1 MVRMKTTVIKELVNV
16 ELKNPILVEGFP
28 GLGMVG
34 NIATQY
40 LVKQLKAQK
49 LATLYS
55 PHFPY
60 HVLVDKTGGARLLR
74 GEFYLWRNETGE
86 NDFILLTGDS
96 QPQTIEGQFEV
107 ANSILDFAEKKNVKM
122 IITLGGYRNE
132 VEGHPKVVAVSTNP
146 ALFERAVKAKA
157 ISSDAGTPIV
167 GTAGLLL
174 GLAKFRKTDAV
185 CLLGETR
192 GYLPDP
198 KTAKSVIEVLQ
209 GLLSFNVD
217 LKGLD
222 EEIERSKEILGRMQD
237 IEKRRVKYMQKM
249 RRVEEERIT
258 YIS

>member
-1 MVRMKTTVIKELVNV
+1 MKTTVIKQLANI
-16 ELKNPILVEGFP
+16 ELKNAILVEGFP

-34 NIATQY
+34 SIATKY

-49 LATLYS
+49 LAILYS

-60 HVLVDKTGGARLLR
+60 HVIVDKKGGARLLR
-74 GEFYLWRNETGE
+74 GEFYYWKNETGE
-86 NDFILLTGDS
+86 NDFIFLTGDS
-96 QPQTIEGQFEV
+96 QSQTIEGQFEV
-107 ANSILDFAEKKNVKM
+107 ANSILDFAEKKNVQTV
-122 IITLGGYRNE
+122 ITIGGYRSE
-132 VEGHPKVVAVSTNP
+132 IKGTPTVVAVSTNP
-146 ALFERAVKAKA
+146 VLLEKALRAKA
-157 ISSDAGTPIV
+157 VFSEAGTPIV

-174 GLAKFRKTDAV
+174 GLAKFRKIDAV

-198 KTAKSVIEVLQ
+198 NTAKTVIEILQ
-209 GLLSFNVD
+209 RFLGIRVD
-217 LKGLD
+217 LLGLE
-222 EEIERSKEILGRMQD
+222 EEIERSKAILGKMQD

>member
-1 MVRMKTTVIKELVNV
+1 MKTTVIKQVVNV

-34 NIATQY
+34 SIATKY
-40 LVKQLKAQK
+40 LVKQLKAKK
-49 LATLYS
+49 LATLHS

-60 HVLVDKTGGARLLR
+60 HVIVDKKGGARLLR
-74 GEFYLWRNETGE
+74 GEIYFWKNETGE
-86 NDFILLTGDS
+86 NDFIFLTGDS
-96 QPQTIEGQFEV
+96 QAQTIEGQFEV
-107 ANSILDFAEKKNVKM
+107 ANSILDFAEKKNVKTVM
-122 IITLGGYRNE
+122 TIGGYRNE
-132 VEGHPKVVAVSTNP
+132 VEGVPKVVAVSTNP
-146 ALFERAVKAKA
+146 DLLEKALKAKA
-157 ISSDAGTPIV
+157 VSSEAGTPIV

-174 GLAKFRKTDAV
+174 GLAKFREIDAL

-198 KTAKSVIEVLQ
+198 KTAKRVIEILKAILGV
-209 GLLSFNVD
+209 NVD

-237 IEKRRVKYMQKM
+237 IEKRRVKYVQKM

>member
-1 MVRMKTTVIKELVNV
+1 MKATIIKELKNV

-34 NIATQY
+34 SIATNY
-40 LVKQLKAQK
+40 LVKQLKAPK
-49 LATLYS
+49 LAVLHS

-60 HVLVDKTGGARLLR
+60 HVIVDKKGGARLLR
-74 GEFYLWRNETGE
+74 GQFNFWKNPNGE
-86 NDFILLTGDS
+86 NDLIFLTGDS
-96 QPQTIEGQFEV
+96 QAQTIEGQFEI
-107 ANSILDFAEKKNVKM
+107 ANSILDFVEKKKVET
-122 IITLGGYRNE
+122 IITIGGYRNE
-132 VEGHPKVVAVSTNP
+132 VEDTPKVVAVSANP
-146 ALFERAVKAKA
+146 DLLERAMKAKA
-157 ISSDAGTPIV
+157 LSSESGTPIV

-174 GLAKFRKTDAV
+174 GLAKFRKIDAV

-198 KTAKSVIEVLQ
+198 KTAKSVIKVLQ
-209 GLLSFNVD
+209 EFLGISVD
-217 LKGLD
+217 FKELD
-222 EEIERSKEILGRMQD
+222 NEIEKSTEILGRMQD

>member
-1 MVRMKTTVIKELVNV
+1 MKTTVIKELANV

-34 NIATQY
+34 SIATKY
-40 LVKQLKAQK
+40 LIQQLKAQK
-49 LATLYS
+49 LAVLHS

-60 HVLVDKTGGARLLR
+60 HVVVDKKGGARLLR
-74 GEFYLWRNETGE
+74 GEFYFLKNETGE
-86 NDFILLTGDS
+86 NDFIFLTGDS
-96 QPQTIEGQFEV
+96 QSQTIEGQFEV
-107 ANSILDFAEKKNVKM
+107 ANSILDFAEKKKVKLV
-122 IITLGGYRNE
+122 ITIGGYRNE
-132 VEGHPKVVAVSTNP
+132 VEGTPNVVAVSTNP
-146 ALFERAVKAKA
+146 VLLEKALNAKA
-157 ISSDAGTPIV
+157 VSSEAGTPIV

-174 GLAKFRKTDAV
+174 GLAKFRRMAAV

-198 KTAKSVIEVLQ
+198 KTAKTVIEILQ
-209 GLLSFNVD
+209 GLLGLDVD

-222 EEIERSKEILGRMQD
+222 EEIERSKEILDKMQD

>member
-1 MVRMKTTVIKELVNV
+1 MKTTVIKELINI

-34 NIATQY
+34 SIATKY
-40 LVKQLKAQK
+40 LVRQLKARK
-49 LATLYS
+49 LAILHS

-60 HVLVDKTGGARLLR
+60 HVVVDKKGGARLLS
-74 GEFYLWRNETGE
+74 GEFYFWKNETGE
-86 NDFILLTGDS
+86 NDFIFLTGDS
-96 QPQTIEGQFEV
+96 QSQTIEGQFEV
-107 ANSILDFAEKKNVKM
+107 ANRILDFAEQKKVKTV
-122 IITLGGYRNE
+122 ITIGGYRNE
-132 VEGHPKVVAVSTNP
+132 VEGTPKVVAVSTNP
-146 ALFERAVKAKA
+146 VLLEKALDAKA
-157 ISSDAGTPIV
+157 LSSEAGTPIV

-174 GLAKFRKTDAV
+174 GLAKFRKMDAI

-209 GLLSFNVD
+209 RLIGIDVELT
-217 LKGLD
+217 GLD
-222 EEIERSKEILGRMQD
+222 EEIKRSNEIIGKMQD
-237 IEKRRVKYMQKM
+237 IEKRRVKYMQNM

>member
-1 MVRMKTTVIKELVNV
+1 MKTTVIKEIRKV

-34 NIATQY
+34 SIATQY
-40 LVKQLKAQK
+40 LKRQLKAQK
-49 LATLYS
+49 LAILYS

-60 HVLVDKTGGARLLR
+60 HVLVNKKGGARLLR
-74 GEFYLWRNETGE
+74 GEFYFWKNETGE
-86 NDFILLTGDS
+86 NDFIFLTGDS
-96 QPQTIEGQFEV
+96 QAQTIEGQFEV
-107 ANSILDFAEKKNVKM
+107 ANSILDFAEKKKVKT
-122 IITLGGYRNE
+122 IITIGGYRNE
-132 VEGHPKVVAVSTNP
+132 VEDTPKVVTVSTNP
-146 ALFERAVKAKA
+146 ALFEKALKAKA
-157 ISSDAGTPIV
+157 VSSDAGTPIV

-174 GLAKFRKTDAV
+174 GLAKFRKIDAV

-198 KTAKSVIEVLQ
+198 RTAKSVIEILRGMLNVK
-209 GLLSFNVD
+209 VD

-222 EEIERSKEILGRMQD
+222 KEIEQSKEILGRMRE

>member
-1 MVRMKTTVIKELVNV
+1 MKTTVIKELANV

-34 NIATQY
+34 SIATKY

-49 LATLYS
+49 LAVLHS

-60 HVLVDKTGGARLLR
+60 HVVVDKKGGARLLR
-74 GEFYLWRNETGE
+74 GEFYFLKNETGE
-86 NDFILLTGDS
+86 NDFIFLTGDS
-96 QPQTIEGQFEV
+96 QSQTIEGQFEV
-107 ANSILDFAEKKNVKM
+107 ANSILDFAEKKKVK
-122 IITLGGYRNE
+122 IVITIGGYRNE
-132 VEGHPKVVAVSTNP
+132 FEGTPNVVAVSTNP
-146 ALFERAVKAKA
+146 VLLEKALNAKA
-157 ISSDAGTPIV
+157 VSSEAGTPIV

-174 GLAKFRKTDAV
+174 GLAKFRRMDAV

-198 KTAKSVIEVLQ
+198 KTAKTVIEILQ
-209 GLLSFNVD
+209 GLLGLDVD

-222 EEIERSKEILGRMQD
+222 EEIERSKEILGKMQD
-237 IEKRRVKYMQKM
+237 IEKRRVEYMQKM

>member
-1 MVRMKTTVIKELVNV
+1 MKTTVIKELANV
-16 ELKNPILVEGFP
+16 ELKNPILIEGFP

-34 NIATQY
+34 SIATKY
-40 LVKQLKAQK
+40 LVKQLKAK
-49 LATLYS
+49 KFAVLYS

-60 HVLVDKTGGARLLR
+60 HVIVNKKGSARLLR
-74 GEFYLWRNETGE
+74 GEFYFWKSETGE
-86 NDFILLTGDS
+86 NDFIFLVGDS

-107 ANSILDFAEKKNVKM
+107 ANSILDFVEKKKVKT
-122 IITLGGYRNE
+122 IVTIAGYRNE
-132 VEGHPKVVAVSTNP
+132 VEGTPNVVAISTSSV
-146 ALFERAVKAKA
+146 LFEKALKAKA
-157 ISSDAGTPIV
+157 LSSEAGTPIV

-174 GLAKFRKTDAV
+174 GLAKFRKMDAV

-198 KTAKSVIEVLQ
+198 KTAKSVIDVLQ
-209 GLLSFNVD
+209 KLIDVTVD

-222 EEIERSKEILGRMQD
+222 EEIERSKEILGRMRD

>member
-1 MVRMKTTVIKELVNV
+1 MKTTVIKELANV
-16 ELKNPILVEGFP
+16 ELKNPILIEGFP

-34 NIATQY
+34 SIATKY
-40 LVKQLKAQK
+40 LVKQLKAK
-49 LATLYS
+49 KFAVLYS

-60 HVLVDKTGGARLLR
+60 HVIVNRKGSARLLR
-74 GEFYLWRNETGE
+74 GEFYFWKNETGE
-86 NDFILLTGDS
+86 NDFIFLVGDS

-107 ANSILDFAEKKNVKM
+107 ANSILDFVEKKKVKTV
-122 IITLGGYRNE
+122 ITIGGYRNE
-132 VEGHPKVVAVSTNP
+132 VEGTPNVVAVSTSP
-146 ALFERAVKAKA
+146 VLFEKALKAKA
-157 ISSDAGTPIV
+157 LPSEAGTPIV

-174 GLAKFRKTDAV
+174 GLAKFRKMDAV

-198 KTAKSVIEVLQ
+198 KTSKSIIDVLQ
-209 GLLSFNVD
+209 RLIDVTVD
-217 LKGLD
+217 LKELD
-222 EEIERSKEILGRMQD
+222 EEIESSKEILGRMRD

>member
-1 MVRMKTTVIKELVNV
+1 MKATVIQELVNV
-16 ELKNPILVEGFP
+16 ELKNPIMVEGFP

-34 NIATQY
+34 SIATSY

-60 HVLVDKTGGARLLR
+60 HVLVNKQGSARLLR
-74 GEFYLWRNETGE
+74 GNFYFWKNETGE

-96 QPQTIEGQFEV
+96 QAQTIEGQFEV
-107 ANSILDFAEKKNVKM
+107 ANSILDFAEKRKVKT

-132 VEGHPKVVAVSTNP
+132 VEETPKVVAVATNS
-146 ALFERAVKAKA
+146 ALFETALKAKA
-157 ISSDAGTPIV
+157 ISSEAGTPIV

-174 GLAKFRKTDAV
+174 GLAKFRKLDAL

-192 GYLPDP
+192 GYFPDP
-198 KTAKSVIEVLQ
+198 KTAKAILEILQ
-209 GLLSFNVD
+209 GILKVD
-217 LKGLD
+217 VGLKGLD

-237 IEKRRVKYMQKM
+237 IEKRRLKYMQKM
-249 RRVEEERIT
+249 RKVEEERIT

>member
-1 MVRMKTTVIKELVNV
+1 MKKTVIKELKIV
-16 ELKNPILVEGFP
+16 ELNNPILIEGFP

-40 LVKQLKAQK
+40 LARQLKAQK

-60 HVLVDKTGGARLLR
+60 QVIVNKKGSARLLR
-74 GEFYLWRNETGE
+74 GEFFFWKNKTGE
-86 NDFILLTGDS
+86 NDLIFLTGDS
-96 QPQTIEGQFEV
+96 QAQTIEGQFEV
-107 ANSILDFAEKKNVKM
+107 ANSILDYAEKKKVKTV
-122 IITLGGYRNE
+122 ITIGGYRNE
-132 VEGHPKVVAVSTNP
+132 VEDSPKIVAVSTNP
-146 ALFERAVKAKA
+146 ALLKKALNAKA
-157 ISSDAGTPIV
+157 ISSEAGIPIV

-174 GLAKFRKTDAV
+174 GLAKFRNVDAL

-198 KTAKSVIEVLQ
+198 KTAKSVIKTLQ
-209 GLLSFNVD
+209 GIIDVAVD
-217 LKGLD
+217 LTGLD
-222 EEIERSKEILGRMQD
+222 KEIERSKEILDRMRE
-237 IEKRRVKYMQKM
+237 IEKRRVKYVQKM

>member
-1 MVRMKTTVIKELVNV
+1 MKTTVIKELRRV

-34 NIATQY
+34 SIATQY
-40 LVKQLKAQK
+40 LARQLKAQK
-49 LATLYS
+49 LAILYS

-60 HVLVDKTGGARLLR
+60 HVLVDNKGGARLLR
-74 GEFYLWRNETGE
+74 GEFYFLKNESGE
-86 NDFILLTGDS
+86 NDLIFLTGDS
-96 QPQTIEGQFEV
+96 QAQTIEGQFEV
-107 ANSILDFAEKKNVKM
+107 ANSILDFAEKKKVKT
-122 IITLGGYRNE
+122 IITIGGYRNE
-132 VEGHPKVVAVSTNP
+132 VEDTPKVVAVSTNP
-146 ALFERAVKAKA
+146 ALFQKALKARAV
-157 ISSDAGTPIV
+157 SSDAGTPIV

-174 GLAKFRKTDAV
+174 GLAKFRKIDAI

-198 KTAKSVIEVLQ
+198 NTAKSVIEILQ
-209 GLLSFNVD
+209 EILDVKVD

-222 EEIERSKEILGRMQD
+222 KEIERSKDILDRMRD
-237 IEKRRVKYMQKM
+237 IEKRRVKYMEKM

>member
-1 MVRMKTTVIKELVNV
+1 MKETVIEEIDDIELID
-16 ELKNPILVEGFP
+16 PILIEGLP

-40 LVKQLKAQK
+40 LTQKLKGKK
-49 LATLYS
+49 LATLHS

-60 HVLVDKTGGARLLR
+60 HVLVDNKGGARLLR
-74 GEFYLWRNETGE
+74 GEFSYWKNKAGK
-86 NDFILLTGDS
+86 NDLIFLTGDS
-96 QPQTIEGQFEV
+96 QAQTIEGQFEV
-107 ANSILDFAEKKNVKM
+107 ANKILDFAEKKKVKT

-132 VEGHPKVVAVSTNP
+132 FDGNPHVVVVSTNTELLNK
-146 ALFERAVKAKA
+146 ALEAKA
-157 ISSDAGTPIV
+157 ITSEAGTPIV

-174 GLAKFRKTDAV
+174 GLSKFRCIEAV

-198 KTAKSVIEVLQ
+198 RTAKSIIEVLQ
-209 GLLSFNVD
+209 GILEVKVN

-222 EEIERSKEILGRMQD
+222 EEIERSKKILGRM
-237 IEKRRVKYMQKM
+237 KYVQKM

>member
-1 MVRMKTTVIKELVNV
+1 MKTSVVEELSNV

-34 NIATQY
+34 NIAAQY
-40 LVKQLKAQK
+40 LVKELKAQK

-60 HVLVDKTGGARLLR
+60 HVIVDKKGGARLLR
-74 GEFYLWRNETGE
+74 AEFYLWKNESGT
-86 NDFILLTGDS
+86 NDFIFLVGDS
-96 QPQTIEGQFEV
+96 QAQTIEGQFEI
-107 ANSILDFAEKKNVKM
+107 ANAILDFAEQKNVKT
-122 IITLGGYRNE
+122 IITIGGYRNE
-132 VEGHPKVVAVSTNP
+132 VEGTPKVVAVSADSNLSEK
-146 ALFERAVKAKA
+146 ALKAGA
-157 ISSDAGTPIV
+157 IASEAGTPIV

-174 GLAKFRKTDAV
+174 GLAKFRKIVAL

-198 KTAKSVIEVLQ
+198 KTAKSVIQVMQ
-209 GLLSFNVD
+209 GFLDFKVD

-222 EEIERSKEILGRMQD
+222 EEIEHSKEILGRMRD
-237 IEKRRVKYMQKM
+237 IENRRVKYVEKL

>member
-1 MVRMKTTVIKELVNV
+1 MKTTVIRQLANI
-16 ELKNPILVEGFP
+16 ELKNAILVEGFP

-34 NIATQY
+34 SIATKY

-49 LATLYS
+49 LAILYS

-60 HVLVDKTGGARLLR
+60 HVIVDKKGGARLLR
-74 GEFYLWRNETGE
+74 GEFYYWKNEIGE
-86 NDFILLTGDS
+86 NDFIFLTGDS
-96 QPQTIEGQFEV
+96 QSQTIEGQFEV
-107 ANSILDFAEKKNVKM
+107 ANSILDFAEKKNVQTV
-122 IITLGGYRNE
+122 ITIGGYRSE
-132 VEGHPKVVAVSTNP
+132 IKGTPTVVAVSTNP
-146 ALFERAVKAKA
+146 VLLEKALRAKA
-157 ISSDAGTPIV
+157 VFSEAGTPIV

-174 GLAKFRKTDAV
+174 GLAKFRKIDAV

-198 KTAKSVIEVLQ
+198 NTAKTVIEILQ
-209 GLLSFNVD
+209 RFLGIRVD
-217 LKGLD
+217 LLGLE
-222 EEIERSKEILGRMQD
+222 EEIERSKAILGKMQD

>member
-1 MVRMKTTVIKELVNV
+1 MKETVIKEIDDI
-16 ELKNPILVEGFP
+16 ELINPILIEGLP

-40 LVKQLKAQK
+40 LTQK
-49 LATLYS
+49 LKGKPLAILHS

-60 HVLVDKTGGARLLR
+60 HVLVDDKGAARLLR
-74 GEFYLWRNETGE
+74 GKFTYWKNKTGK
-86 NDFILLTGDS
+86 NDLIFLTGDS
-96 QPQTIEGQFEV
+96 QAQTIEGQFEV
-107 ANSILDFAEKKNVKM
+107 ANKILDFAEKKKVKT

-132 VEGHPKVVAVSTNP
+132 FDGDPHVAAVSTNTKLLDK
-146 ALFERAVKAKA
+146 ALKAKA
-157 ISSDAGTPIV
+157 ITSEAGTPIV

-174 GLAKFRKTDAV
+174 GLSKFRCIEAV

-198 KTAKSVIEVLQ
+198 KTAKSIVEVLQ
-209 GLLSFNVD
+209 GILGFKVD

-222 EEIERSKEILGRMQD
+222 EEIERSKKILGRMKD
-237 IEKRRVKYMQKM
+237 IEKRRVKYVQKM

>member
-1 MVRMKTTVIKELVNV
+1 MKTTEIREVADV

-34 NIATQY
+34 SIATKY
-40 LVKQLKAQK
+40 LVKKLRAKK
-49 LATLYS
+49 LALLHS
-55 PHFPY
+55 PYFPY
-60 HVLVDKTGGARLLR
+60 HVIVNKKGSARLLQ
-74 GEFYLWRNETGE
+74 GEFYYWKNETGE
-86 NDFILLTGDS
+86 NDLVFLVGDS

-107 ANSILDFAEKKNVKM
+107 ANSILDFAEKKKM
-122 IITLGGYRNE
+122 KTVVTIGGYRNE
-132 VEGHPKVVAVSTNP
+132 VEDTPDVVAVATNP
-146 ALFERAVKAKA
+146 VLYEKALKSKALP
-157 ISSDAGTPIV
+157 SEAGTPIV

-174 GLAKFRKTDAV
+174 GLSKFRNMDSV

-198 KTAKSVIEVLQ
+198 KTAKRVLEVLKE
-209 GLLSFNVD
+209 LLNIDAD
-217 LKGLD
+217 LDGLD
-222 EEIERSKEILGRMQD
+222 EEIERSKEILGRMRD

>member
-1 MVRMKTTVIKELVNV
+1 MKTTVIKELANV
-16 ELKNPILVEGFP
+16 ELKNPILIEGFP

-34 NIATQY
+34 SIATKY
-40 LVKQLKAQK
+40 LVKQLKAK
-49 LATLYS
+49 KFAVLYS

-60 HVLVDKTGGARLLR
+60 HVIVNKKGSARLLR
-74 GEFYLWRNETGE
+74 GEFYFWKNKTGE
-86 NDFILLTGDS
+86 NDFIFLVGDS

-107 ANSILDFAEKKNVKM
+107 ANSILDFLEKKKVKT
-122 IITLGGYRNE
+122 IVTIGGYRNE
-132 VEGHPKVVAVSTNP
+132 VEGAPNVVAVSTSSV
-146 ALFERAVKAKA
+146 LFEKALKAKA
-157 ISSDAGTPIV
+157 LSSEAGTPIV

-174 GLAKFRKTDAV
+174 GLAKFRKMDAV

-198 KTAKSVIEVLQ
+198 KTAKSVIDVLQ
-209 GLLSFNVD
+209 NLIDITVD

-222 EEIERSKEILGRMQD
+222 EEIKRSKEILCRMRD

>member
-1 MVRMKTTVIKELVNV
+1 MKTTVIKELTKV

-34 NIATQY
+34 SIATKY
-40 LVKQLKAQK
+40 LVRQLNAQK
-49 LATLYS
+49 LAILHS

-60 HVLVDKTGGARLLR
+60 HVVVDKKGGARLLR
-74 GEFYLWRNETGE
+74 GEFYFWKNETGE
-86 NDFILLTGDS
+86 NDFIFLTGDS
-96 QPQTIEGQFEV
+96 QSQTIEGQFEV
-107 ANSILDFAEKKNVKM
+107 ANSILDFAEHKKVKT
-122 IITLGGYRNE
+122 IITIGGYRNE
-132 VEGHPKVVAVSTNP
+132 VEGTPKVVAVSTNP
-146 ALFERAVKAKA
+146 VLLEKALDAKA
-157 ISSDAGTPIV
+157 LSSEAGTPIV

-174 GLAKFRKTDAV
+174 GLAKFRKIDAI

-209 GLLSFNVD
+209 RLLEIDVK
-217 LKGLD
+217 LTGLD
-222 EEIERSKEILGRMQD
+222 EEIKRSNEIIGKMQD
-237 IEKRRVKYMQKM
+237 IEKRRVKYMQNM

>member
-1 MVRMKTTVIKELVNV
+1 MKTTVIKELANV

-34 NIATQY
+34 SIATKY

-49 LATLYS
+49 LAVLHS

-60 HVLVDKTGGARLLR
+60 HVVVDKKGGARLLR
-74 GEFYLWRNETGE
+74 GEFYFLKNETGE
-86 NDFILLTGDS
+86 NDFIFLTGDS
-96 QPQTIEGQFEV
+96 QSQTIEGQFEV
-107 ANSILDFAEKKNVKM
+107 ANSILDFAEKKKVK
-122 IITLGGYRNE
+122 IVITIGGYRNE
-132 VEGHPKVVAVSTNP
+132 FEGTPNVVAVSTNP
-146 ALFERAVKAKA
+146 VLLEKALNAKA
-157 ISSDAGTPIV
+157 VSSEAGTPIV

-174 GLAKFRKTDAV
+174 GLAKFRRMDAV

-198 KTAKSVIEVLQ
+198 KTAKTVIEILQ
-209 GLLSFNVD
+209 GLLGLNVD

-222 EEIERSKEILGRMQD
+222 EEIERSKEILGKMQD

>member
-1 MVRMKTTVIKELVNV
+1 MKTTVIKELANV

-34 NIATQY
+34 SIATKY

-49 LATLYS
+49 LAVLHS

-60 HVLVDKTGGARLLR
+60 HVVVDKKGGVRLLR
-74 GEFYLWRNETGE
+74 GEFYFLKNETGE
-86 NDFILLTGDS
+86 NDFIFLTGDS
-96 QPQTIEGQFEV
+96 QSQTIEGQFEV
-107 ANSILDFAEKKNVKM
+107 ANSILDFAEKKNVKTV
-122 IITLGGYRNE
+122 ITIGGYRNE
-132 VEGHPKVVAVSTNP
+132 VEGTPNVVAVSTNP
-146 ALFERAVKAKA
+146 VLLEKALNAKA
-157 ISSDAGTPIV
+157 VSSEAGTPIV

-174 GLAKFRKTDAV
+174 GLAKFRKMDAV

-198 KTAKSVIEVLQ
+198 KTAKTVIEILQ
-209 GLLSFNVD
+209 RLLGIDVD

-222 EEIERSKEILGRMQD
+222 EEIERSKEILGKMQD
-237 IEKRRVKYMQKM
+237 IEKRRVEYMQKM